1 MRRVVIY
8 DTTLR
13 DGAQSK
19 DISFSLF
26 DKLRIT
32 EKLDS
37 IGIPYIEGGWPGSNE
52 KDTEYFKKVRSLS
65 LRRSTI
71 VAFGSTRRAYTP
83 VEKDRNVRALLKA
96 ETEVVTLVGKSSE
109 MQVLEALGI
118 ESDENLKMIY
128 DTISYFKKKGRKVF
142 YDAEHFFDGFKHNRK
157 YALKTLKVAEEAGA
171 DCIVLCDTNGGSMP
185 WEVEEAVKAAREEV
199 KVPLGIHAHNDTG
212 MAVANSC
219 TAVMNGVVH
228 VQGTING
235 IGERCGNADL
245 CTIIPNLQ
253 LKMGYKCLEEEDL
266 KMLTDVSL
274 FVYEVANIAPN
285 KQAPYVG
292 VSAFAHKGGLH
303 VSGIRKNPATYEH
316 VNPELVGNVRR
327 ILVSELSGK
336 SAIIRKAEE
345 WGLDLKKSPE
355 VVDKIVKLLKK
366 KENEGFQYEGAE
378 ASLEILIKKYLKQ
391 HRRFFKLIGFR
402 VMDEKRG
409 ERGVPFSEATV
420 MVEVDGEIEHTVAE
434 GNGPVNALDKALRKA
449 LEKFYP
455 ELKDVT
461 LKDFKVRVLKES
473 EGTAAKV
480 RVLIESSD
488 GKRRWGTVGVS
499 HNIIEAS
506 WQALID
512 SIDYKLY
519 IEREKSKKEKV

>member
-1 MRRVVIY
+1 MRRVIIY

-26 DKLRIT
+26 DKLKIT

-37 IGIPYIEGGWPGSNE
+37 VGIPYIEGGWPGSNK
-52 KDTEYFKKVRSLS
+52 KDTQYFKKVKSLS
-65 LRRSTI
+65 LRRSVI
-71 VAFGSTRRAYTP
+71 VAFGSTRKPHTL
-83 VEKDRNVRALLKA
+83 VEKDRNVRALLRA
-96 ETEVVTLVGKSSE
+96 DTNAIALVGKSSE

-118 ESDENLKMIY
+118 DRDENLRMIY
-128 DTISYFKKKGRKVF
+128 DTISYFKKRGKVVF
-142 YDAEHFFDGFKHNRK
+142 YDAEHFFDGFKHNKR
-157 YALKTLKVAEEAGA
+157 YALKTLKVAEDAGA

-185 WEVEEAVKAAREEV
+185 WEVEDAVKTV
-199 KVPLGIHAHNDTG
+199 KRSIGIPMGIHAHNDTG
-212 MAVANSC
+212 MAIANSC
-219 TAVMNGVVH
+219 TAVLNGVVH

-245 CTIIPNLQ
+245 CAVIPDLQ
-253 LKMGYKCLEEEDL
+253 LKMGYQCLDDEDL
-266 KMLTDVSL
+266 KMLTDLSR
-274 FVYEVANIAPN
+274 FVYEVANIAPDIH
-285 KQAPYVG
+285 APYVG
-292 VSAFAHKGGLH
+292 ASAFAHKGGLH

-316 VNPELVGNVRR
+316 INPEAVGNVRDV
-327 ILVSELSGK
+327 LVSELSGK
-336 SAIIRKAEE
+336 STIMRKAEE

-355 VVDKIVKLLKK
+355 VVEKIVKLLKK
-366 KENEGFQYEGAE
+366 KESEGFQYEGAE

-391 HRRFFKLIGFR
+391 HRRFFRLKGFR

-420 MVEVDGEIEHTVAE
+420 MVEVDGEVEHTVAE
-434 GNGPVNALDKALRKA
+434 GNGPVNALDRALRKA

-455 ELKDVT
+455 ELKDVV
-461 LKDFKVRVLKES
+461 LKDFKVRVLRES
-473 EGTAAKV
+473 EGTGAKV

-488 GKRRWGTVGVS
+488 GKKRWGTVGVS

-519 IEREKSKKEKV
+519 IEREKNKKRL